1 MTTSKNL
8 EISEL
13 ARKLSVDDTNV
24 ALTGVTIPSSSLANT
39 GVTAGTYGSGSQV
52 PVLVVNAKGQ
62 ITSASTTSTGVSSL
76 TYTANTKTV
85 SLSTNEGGSFSAV
98 LNNLATETFVNNAI
112 SALVNSSPSTLDTL
126 NELASAL
133 GNDANFA
140 STVTTSLGTKVDK
153 INITSGSVGS
163 STQIPIITYNAQ
175 GQITAVDTVALDLSS
190 KVDKINITG
199 ATVGSSNA
207 IPVIT
212 YNAQGQITST
222 STTTVS
228 LSTANWT
235 ITESGNALIFAF
247 QGSNRA
253 RLDSSGNL
261 TVTGNVTAYGSV

>member
-24 ALTGVTIPSSSLANT
+24 ALTGVTIPSSSLAST

-52 PVLVVNAKGQ
+52 PVLVVNTKGQ
-62 ITSASTTSTGVSSL
+62 ITSASTTSTGVSALS
-76 TYTANTKTV
+76 YTANTKTV
-85 SLSTNEGGSFSAV
+85 SLTTNEGGSFSAA
-98 LNNLATETFVNNAI
+98 LTNLATETYVSDAI
-112 SALVNSSPSTLDTL
+112 AALVDSSPSALNTL
-126 NELASAL
+126 NELAAAL
-133 GNDANFA
+133 GDDPNYAT
-140 STVTTSLGTKVDK
+140 TVTTVLGTKVDK

-163 STQIPIITYNAQ
+163 STQIPVITYNAQ
-175 GQITAVDTVALDLSS
+175 GQITAVDTASLDLSG

-199 ATVGSSNA
+199 ATVGSSTA
-207 IPVIT
+207 IPIIT
-212 YNAQGQITST
+212 YNSQGQITGT
-222 STTTVS
+222 STTTLS
-228 LSTANWT
+228 LSTSNWS

-247 QGSNRA
+247 QGTNRA